1 MLRWLGER
9 ATPIVLWDVDPS
21 DWARPGAVV
30 IAGRVLMQTRPG
42 TIILMH
48 DGGGDRS
55 QTVAALPLVIEGLLD
70 RGFRFTRAAD
80 LLAAAAQYPPTGG
93 DQPIGVANSSTNR
106 LIIINGVGP
115 ELKRVLVF
123 P

>member
-42 TIILMH
+42 TIIVMH

-70 RGFRFTRAAD
+70 RGFRFTLRRRSSPPPADPRAAPGPRPHGSCSAIAHRYAG
-80 LLAAAAQYPPTGG
+80 LKHSRGG
-93 DQPIGVANSSTNR
+93 LQRRG
-106 LIIINGVGP
+106 G
-115 ELKRVLVF
+115 
-123 P
+123 